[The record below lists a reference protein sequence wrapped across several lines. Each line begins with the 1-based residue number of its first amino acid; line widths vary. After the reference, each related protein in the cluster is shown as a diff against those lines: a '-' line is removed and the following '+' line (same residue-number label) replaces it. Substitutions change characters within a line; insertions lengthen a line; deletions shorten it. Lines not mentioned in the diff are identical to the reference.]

1 MKSRFMTLAC
11 AGILILPAQ
20 SFAESRQDSGVST
33 RADRDLAVSAMGV
46 THSRAL
52 ATGATGTEP
61 KPVSPR
67 EPTKRAQRSTRNSEL
82 NAAVEAQDQLL
93 ERKLKGICRG
103 C

>member
-11 AGILILPAQ
+11 AGILILPGQ
-20 SFAESRQDSGVST
+20 SFPESRQESRVST
-33 RADRDLAVSAMGV
+33 RADRDLAVSTTGV

-52 ATGATGTEP
+52 ATGATGTGP

-67 EPTKRAQRSTRNSEL
+67 DPANRAYRSTRNLEL